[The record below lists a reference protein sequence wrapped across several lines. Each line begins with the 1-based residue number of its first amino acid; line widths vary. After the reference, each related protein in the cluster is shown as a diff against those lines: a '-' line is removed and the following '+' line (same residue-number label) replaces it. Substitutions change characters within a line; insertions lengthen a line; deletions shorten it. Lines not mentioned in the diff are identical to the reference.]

1 MSVSM
6 CITRALEI
14 SRRPRQ
20 QWGEA
25 IAALPEAC
33 PHQNVCTGG
42 IGCRAR
48 LADYLRVQ
56 FKAQVRREQMAKGL
70 AR

>member
-6 CITRALEI
+6 CITRAIEI

-20 QWGEA
+20 QWREA
-25 IAALPEAC
+25 IEALPEAC
-33 PHQNVCTGG
+33 PHPDVCTGG

-56 FKAQVRREQMAKGL
+56 FKAQARREQMAKGG